1 MMELGEIVREVLM
14 FVIRNLVLVV
24 GDVVSKILV
33 HSQFII
39 LLFDMLL

>member
-14 FVIRNLVLVV
+14 FVVRNLVLVV
-24 GDVVSKILV
+24 WDVVSKILV
-33 HSQFII
+33 YSQFII